1 MSLRQTLLHPSGHVC
16 TKSNGT
22 QEVLTEIISDTFKQK
37 TLRGT
42 LPSFEIRAGVHAAI
56 RSDHKRKYKK
66 GDVDD
71 VNHATV
77 ALPYFDYFLTEK
89 SLAHLIK
96 AKPLQYD
103 QLYGCMVLSSADELV
118 EALKGL

>member
-1 MSLRQTLLHPSGHVC
+1 M
-16 TKSNGT
+16 
-22 QEVLTEIISDTFKQK
+22 EIISDTLKQK
-37 TLRGT
+37 TSRGM

-56 RSDHKRKYKK
+56 RSDYNRKYKK

-89 SLAHLIK
+89 SLAHLITT
-96 AKPLQYD
+96 KPLRYD
-103 QLYGCMVLSSADELV
+103 QLFGCTVLSSADALT
-118 EALKGL
+118 EALTGP